1 MRAMILA
8 AGFGTRLR
16 PLTGKRPKCLMP
28 VMNRPLLG
36 LWLERL
42 SAWGVERAV
51 VNTHHLAPMVEA
63 WLERRAPAGLELVLS
78 FEPVIL
84 GTGGG
89 LAAARPSLGGEPF
102 LLLNADVLA
111 TAPVPALLQRLE
123 QSGALAVLGLADE
136 PRVNTV
142 AVDNGGRVLGFQG
155 QPGLPGGARW
165 LTYSGL
171 AAIHPRLLD
180 FLPAGGYSTLVQGI
194 KAALAAGELVLGQE
208 LDGFWDDLGTPEKL
222 WRLHRRLA
230 GSPPPGLE
238 HLAPAGPA
246 LLAPQARLHPQ
257 ARVEGFAVLG
267 RGAVVE
273 AGARLRDV
281 VLLPGARAAA
291 GARVSRA
298 ILGDGFLARGR
309 IEGGAYA

>member
-1 MRAMILA
+1 
-8 AGFGTRLR
+8 
-16 PLTGKRPKCLMP
+16 
-28 VMNRPLLG
+28 
-36 LWLERL
+36 
-42 SAWGVERAV
+42 
-51 VNTHHLAPMVEA
+51 VEA
-63 WLERRAPAGLELVLS
+63 WLERRAPAGLELAIS

-89 LAAARPSLGGEPF
+89 LVAARPSLGEEPF

-111 TAPVPALLQRLE
+111 TAQVPALLQRLE
-123 QSGALAVLGLADE
+123 QSGALAVLGLVDE

-155 QPGLPGGARW
+155 QPGLPGEARW

-180 FLPAGGYSTLVQGI
+180 FLPAGGHSTLVQGI
-194 KAALAAGELVLGQE
+194 KAALAAGGLVLGQE

-230 GSPPPGLE
+230 NSPPPGLE

-291 GARVSRA
+291 GAQVSQA
-298 ILGDGFLARGR
+298 VLGDGFLARGR